1 MSASGL
7 EELSGLSSGKGDFGS
22 LGRLPPGLRGEYS
35 GVEPGSGM
43 SSGLPEISGLPS
55 GIPTVSL
62 VDSTLVEVFTTT
74 TASELE
80 GRGTLGVSGAGHIS
94 GLPWAEEQDVSG
106 EGSGS
111 SSGLVM
117 MLGIPLEA
125 SGTPDLSGEASGI
138 PSGSTE
144 SSGITGL
151 SEDISGIPDISGD
164 PGTPSGV
171 ASGSGDSL
179 GITFV
184 DTNLV
189 EVTPT
194 TFKEEEGLGSTELSG
209 LPSGETELA
218 SASGTMDGSGQ
229 APGITV
235 PWAPSPQTTELQGL
249 PSSETEASGDISGAE
264 MASGD
269 LSGLPKISLVNRTLV
284 VSGTLAPTAQE
295 AEGSSGTWELSGVSS
310 GSWDVSG
317 FQPSRAPP
325 SSSPFSGDFPSPT
338 VDISGDSSAA
348 TSTSGDTEGLP
359 EVTLITSEFL
369 EGVTSPT
376 LPQEL
381 GQRTPATHIPPVLGS
396 SGEGSGSGDTDKK
409 TLESESESSVVL
421 EFSKETLTYPSPQ
434 TGTSASPE
442 ASGDHSGSLDL
453 GEAPSSFPEAYSGV
467 SGEDLAASQVSG
479 EMVLPTEA
487 SPKGPETSGWSLEP
501 PTASGDRTEGS
512 SSGLGIVISTR
523 VSESEWVPP
532 SQPPAEALE
541 ETEAS
546 GTEHS
551 GEETQAAAAP
561 SPASPEDTDDD
572 DEAETT
578 SAGMF
583 CGRRCLE
590 GSSLTEG

>member
-1 MSASGL
+1 MSVSGL
-7 EELSGLSSGKGDFGS
+7 EELSGLSSGKGDFGG

-35 GVEPGSGM
+35 GAEPGSGM

-62 VDSTLVEVFTTT
+62 VDSTLVEVFTVT
-74 TASELE
+74 TAAELE
-80 GRGTLGVSGAGHIS
+80 GRGTLGVSGSGHVS

-117 MLGIPLEA
+117 MLGVPLEA
-125 SGTPDLSGEASGI
+125 SGPPDLSGEASGI

-144 SSGITGL
+144 SSGISGL
-151 SEDISGIPDISGD
+151 SEGVSGIPDISGD
-164 PGTPSGV
+164 PGTPSGA

-184 DTNLV
+184 DTSLV
-189 EVTPT
+189 EVAPT

-235 PWAPSPQTTELQGL
+235 PWAPTPQPTELLGL

-325 SSSPFSGDFPSPT
+325 SSPPFSGDFPSPT

-348 TSTSGDTEGLP
+348 TSTSGDSEGLP

-381 GQRTPATHIPPVLGS
+381 GQRIPPTHIPPVLGS
-396 SGEGSGSGDTDKK
+396 SGEGSGSGDMDKK
-409 TLESESESSVVL
+409 TLESETESSAVL

-434 TGTSASPE
+434 TGTSASGE
-442 ASGDHSGSLDL
+442 HSGSLDL
-453 GEAPSSFPEAYSGV
+453 GEAPSSFPEAFPGASGEGLAASEV
-467 SGEDLAASQVSG
+467 SGET
-479 EMVLPTEA
+479 VLPTEA
-487 SPKGPETSGWSLEP
+487 SSKGPEASGWSLEP

-541 ETEAS
+541 EIEAS

-561 SPASPEDTDDD
+561 SLASPEDTDDD

-590 GSSLTEG
+590 GSSLAEG